1 MYNSERSHCV
11 DKILSHF
18 QECIK
23 LVRKIVERYKTVGPL
38 ASAVFVKKKKKS
50 IMELDMDRSR
60 TRRECGY
67 RGHGINVKWNYCQ

>member
-1 MYNSERSHCV
+1 M

-38 ASAVFVKKKKKS
+38 ASAVFVKKKKK
-50 IMELDMDRSR
+50 
-60 TRRECGY
+60 
-67 RGHGINVKWNYCQ
+67 V